1 MTFVFDLISDLHID
15 SWGDFSWES
24 QATSPVC
31 IVAGDIG
38 RNRPDVLKALNHLG
52 QCYQA
57 VFYIDGND
65 EHHNRLD
72 NVGKSYLDLA
82 RKIDK
87 IPNVV
92 YLQDNMVIA
101 DGVAI
106 LGTNGWCAFDFD
118 PGVDSVAAEAWCQD
132 EYGLTEDITR
142 KIAKMAATDAAY
154 MMNSVKR
161 LQTHRDVKKI
171 IMVTHFVPD
180 PALIAHDIDLAGT
193 MRFNVMGNR
202 YMMQA
207 LAADTEN
214 KIDTWCFG
222 HYHGS
227 VDQTRSRVRFVNNC
241 RGRSDAPYA
250 QQVYFPKRVVIEY

>member
-15 SWGDFSWES
+15 TWGDFTWES

-38 RNRPDVLKALNHLG
+38 RNRPDVLKVLHHLG

-65 EHHNRLD
+65 EHSGRLD
-72 NVGKSYLDLA
+72 SVGKSYLDLA

-92 YLQDNMVIA
+92 YLQDNMVVA

-118 PGVDSVAAEAWCQD
+118 PSIDSAAAETRCQE
-132 EYGLTEDITR
+132 EYDVTEDVTR
-142 KIAKMAATDAAY
+142 KLAKMAATDAAY

-250 QQVYFPKRVVIEY
+250 QQVYYPKRVVVEY

>member
-38 RNRPDVLKALNHLG
+38 RNRPDVLKVLHHLG

-65 EHHNRLD
+65 EHSGRLD
-72 NVGKSYLDLA
+72 NMGKSYLDLA

-118 PGVDSVAAEAWCQD
+118 SSLDSTAAEAWCQE
-132 EYGLTEDITR
+132 EYSITEDTTR
-142 KIAKMAATDAAY
+142 KLAKMAATDAAY

-227 VDQTRSRVRFVNNC
+227 VDQTRSNVRFINNC
-241 RGRSDAPYA
+241 RGRADAPYA
-250 QQVYFPKRVVIEY
+250 QQVYYPKRVVVNY

>member
-1 MTFVFDLISDLHID
+1 
-15 SWGDFSWES
+15 
-24 QATSPVC
+24 
-31 IVAGDIG
+31 
-38 RNRPDVLKALNHLG
+38 
-52 QCYQA
+52 

-65 EHHNRLD
+65 EHHGRLD
-72 NVGKSYLDLA
+72 NMGKSYLDLA

-118 PGVDSVAAEAWCQD
+118 SSLDATAVESWCQE
-132 EYGLTEDITR
+132 EYGINEDATR
-142 KIAKMAATDAAY
+142 KLAKMAATDAAY

-241 RGRSDAPYA
+241 RGRSGTPYA
-250 QQVYFPKRVVIEY
+250 RQVYYPKRVVVEY